1 LALISSNCAEI
12 MSANQGLSELEGRT
26 ISLASDVGEGVE
38 GLVIKWFLLTGMLGF
53 VVCAFMVA

>member
-1 LALISSNCAEI
+1 